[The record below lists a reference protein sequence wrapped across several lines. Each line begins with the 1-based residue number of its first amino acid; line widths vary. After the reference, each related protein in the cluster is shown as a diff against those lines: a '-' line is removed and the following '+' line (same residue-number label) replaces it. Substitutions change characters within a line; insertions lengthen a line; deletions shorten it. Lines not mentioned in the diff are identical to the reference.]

1 MLAMEMETFQTLQD
15 VESMED
21 VLDPCG
27 TPLANAIQDGPDKI
41 VAMKR
46 CPQRLSRN
54 RM

>member
-1 MLAMEMETFQTLQD
+1 MEMETFQTLQD
-15 VESMED
+15 VVNMDD

-27 TPLANAIQDGPDKI
+27 TPLANVIQDGPDKI